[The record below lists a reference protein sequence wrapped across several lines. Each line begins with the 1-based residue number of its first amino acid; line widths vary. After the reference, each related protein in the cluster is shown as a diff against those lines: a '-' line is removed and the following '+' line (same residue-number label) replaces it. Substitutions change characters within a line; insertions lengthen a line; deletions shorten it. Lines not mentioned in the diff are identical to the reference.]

1 MSEMTVMM
9 SKRNFLE
16 VCMGI
21 EKLCA
26 DLYHHYSEIYEDIP
40 EASQLWKKTALE
52 EENHRRQFELAL
64 RLVNETEFEVSKDGL
79 KRAYSIQYKLLNL
92 MEHIKDN
99 KPDLLTAVT
108 KALEMESK
116 LADLHVHTSLHF
128 KDESMQ
134 KLFNTLSEAD
144 RDHVTD
150 MQRYRTILYLPL
162 CEMEG

>member
-1 MSEMTVMM
+1 
-9 SKRNFLE
+9 
-16 VCMGI
+16 
-21 EKLCA
+21 
-26 DLYHHYSEIYEDIP
+26 
-40 EASQLWKKTALE
+40 
-52 EENHRRQFELAL
+52 LAL

-79 KRAYSIQYKLLNL
+79 KRAYSIQNKLLNL